1 MSDHRYSKSFLNI
14 ICNKENSP
22 SSHMAKSSRLQLK
35 HILSVLILALAFT
48 CALSDDVLSNA
59 PTVLPNPISGAIPGP
74 RVTSPGPGV
83 NYPESP
89 VSGEI
94 PGAIPGPRVTSPELG
109 DTIESP
115 ISGAI
120 PGPRVTSPESP
131 VSGVIPGPGV
141 NYPESPVSGE
151 IPGPGI
157 TFPESSVSGPIP
169 GSGVSSPESTVSG
182 KIPAPGVSSPDSPA
196 SGAIP
201 GSGVSSHDSLASGAI
216 PGPGVSSPDSPVSG
230 AIPGPTV
237 KPAPDAKSSS
247 APVETPEHTFTFFM
261 HDILGGSQPTAV
273 AVTGVVAN
281 PAVSGQVAFAKPNGA
296 VLSVNTGVETNNGNS
311 AILNNNNVPFLSG
324 LSGFSNTGVQNNGNS
339 IIGGNFG
346 FPAINLA
353 QFPTGTTLQNLMFG
367 TLTVFDDE
375 LTEGHELGSGLIGK
389 AQGFYVASSQN
400 GISQTMIFNVM
411 FREGGYADTLCFFG
425 VHRTGKSESHLAI
438 MGGTGK
444 YVNAKGFA
452 TVKTF
457 PADPNHQETDG
468 METVL
473 EIIVYVA

>member
-74 RVTSPGPGV
+74 G
-83 NYPESP
+83 
-89 VSGEI
+89 
-94 PGAIPGPRVTSPELG
+94 
-109 DTIESP
+109 
-115 ISGAI
+115 
-120 PGPRVTSPESP
+120 VTSPESP

-151 IPGPGI
+151 IPRPGV
-157 TFPESSVSGPIP
+157 TSPESSVSGPIP
-169 GSGVSSPESTVSG
+169 GSGVSSPESPVSG
-182 KIPAPGVSSPDSPA
+182 KIPAPGVSSPDSP
-196 SGAIP
+196 
-201 GSGVSSHDSLASGAI
+201 
-216 PGPGVSSPDSPVSG
+216 
-230 AIPGPTV
+230 
-237 KPAPDAKSSS
+237 
-247 APVETPEHTFTFFM
+247 VETPKHTFTFFM

-473 EIIVYVA
+473 EIIVYLA